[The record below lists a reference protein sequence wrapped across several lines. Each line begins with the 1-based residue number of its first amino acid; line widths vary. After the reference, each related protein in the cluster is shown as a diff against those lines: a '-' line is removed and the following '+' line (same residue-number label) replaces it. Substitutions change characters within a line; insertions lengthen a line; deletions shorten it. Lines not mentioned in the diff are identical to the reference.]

1 MLLKS
6 LVRKLRYFVWAS
18 PLVWLALLNGCGSGS
33 ILDPFVPNR
42 IIAFGDAFMDV
53 RSNRFTVNDEAAV
66 APITYPFAPVF
77 NNLFSLD
84 AANANNTQLTV
95 LERIVSYY
103 GFGTVTP
110 ETVGGL
116 PATGAF
122 SYGQGNALIMGADA
136 SAAPIGSLAKSVQ
149 GQITSFT
156 NSNSFTASDLV
167 IISGGTAD
175 VLSNERTGNSA
186 AVVTAAQQLAGLV
199 QTLISKG
206 AKHVVVFGPPNLGK
220 TPYAYNN
227 GKTSTLAQLSWEG
240 HGVTSCSDFNCALI
254 NQLQINIGT
263 ISKNPVVVIDISGRS
278 SVITGT
284 SPDTYLSA
292 VDPLYN
298 IALAIPG
305 NSAANYEENQTVPVT
320 NDGNYYCNTHH
331 GNATPFIQTGT
342 QCLANTAF
350 DYRTY
355 AYADSINFTPSV
367 NRMIADYIVGQLSIA
382 GWR

>member
-42 IIAFGDAFMDV
+42 IIAFGDAFVDV
-53 RSNRFTVNDEAAV
+53 SATRFTVNDETHA
-66 APITYPFAPVF
+66 YPFTPTF
-77 NNLFSLD
+77 NNAFTPAS
-84 AANANNTQLTV
+84 AADNTQLTV
-95 LERIVSYY
+95 IERIVSYY

-110 ETVGGL
+110 EIASTGL

-122 SYGQGNALIMGADA
+122 SYGQGNALVTGAGPA
-136 SAAPIGSLAKSVQ
+136 LPINSAANSIQA
-149 GQITSFT
+149 QITLFT
-156 NSNSFTASDLV
+156 NSNSFTATDLV
-167 IISGGTAD
+167 ILSGGTAD
-175 VLSNERTGNSA
+175 VLSNELTGNSA
-186 AVVTAAQQLAGLV
+186 AVVTAAQQFAGLV

-220 TPYAYNN
+220 TPYAYNS
-227 GKTSTLAQLSWEG
+227 GRTSTLAQLSWEG

-254 NQLQINIGT
+254 KQLQINIGT
-263 ISKNPVVVIDISGRS
+263 ISKNPVVVMDISGRS

-298 IALAIPG
+298 IALVVPG
-305 NSAANYEENQTVPVT
+305 DSAANYKQSNVA
-320 NDGNYYCNTHH
+320 DGNYYCGSASGQGVLHASPFFITT
-331 GNATPFIQTGT
+331 ATPCNAI
-342 QCLANTAF
+342 TAF